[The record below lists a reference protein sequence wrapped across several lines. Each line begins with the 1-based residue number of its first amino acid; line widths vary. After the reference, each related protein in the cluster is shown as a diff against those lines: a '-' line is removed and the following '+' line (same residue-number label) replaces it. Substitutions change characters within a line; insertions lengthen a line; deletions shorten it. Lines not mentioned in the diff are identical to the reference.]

1 MDPTSLPQ
9 FRDVPWRWIAYA
21 SSALLMAAIVFAF
34 NREIEIKQDVPCEIV
49 SSSEVKIR
57 GISGLV
63 SSIYVQPRTQVA
75 QGAPLFRLQR
85 DLSLASDGRQRV
97 DFDARMHD
105 EQLAAADTQWV
116 QRKAQLRAQL
126 DGARATDASRR
137 AELSALDEQI
147 AQTDALAAGSER
159 KLRRLEAAAGF
170 VTANRVEDASAEVH
184 QAKASVAQSIARR
197 AQLVGEIGAL
207 RNTRAD
213 LDAQSK
219 ELDAR
224 HARDVQDIQLRFE
237 QSRQDTT
244 ISAPKA
250 GTVTFSSLVPGRMLA
265 PEDVALVIATGDDRR
280 LRAALLIPSRRR
292 GFVRIGQTVRLKFDA
307 FPYAKF
313 GTYEARIDA
322 LSDTTVDAPAT
333 PDGNQKNAGK
343 PAGDSYMAWTTLR
356 GRTFDYEGQHFDIL
370 PGMRAT
376 ASIVVERRT
385 IAEWVLAPLFRVWRG

>member
-1 MDPTSLPQ
+1 MDPTNLPQ
-9 FRDVPWRWIAYA
+9 FRDIPWRWIAYA
-21 SSALLMAAIVFAF
+21 TSALLGAAIVFAF
-34 NREIEIKQDVPCEIV
+34 NHQIEIKQDVPCEII
-49 SSSEVKIR
+49 SSSELKIR

-63 SSIYVQPRTQVA
+63 TSIYVQPAAQVA

-85 DLSLASDGRQRV
+85 DLSLASDGRQRL
-97 DFDARMHD
+97 DFDTRMRD
-105 EQLAAADTQWV
+105 EQLAAADTQWA
-116 QRKAQLRAQL
+116 QRKIQLHAQL
-126 DGARATDASRR
+126 DGARATEASRR
-137 AELSALDEQI
+137 AELAALDEQI
-147 AQTDALAAGSER
+147 AEARALAAGAER
-159 KLRRLEAAAGF
+159 KLQRLESAAGL
-170 VTANRVEDASAEVH
+170 VTANRVEDASTEVH
-184 QAKASVAQSIARR
+184 QARANVAQSTARR
-197 AQLVGEIGAL
+197 AQLVGEIGAS

-213 LDAQSK
+213 LEAQLK

-224 HARDVQDIQLRFE
+224 HARDAQDIRLRFE

-250 GTVTFSSLVPGRMLA
+250 GVITFSSLVPGRMLA
-265 PEDVALVIATGDDRR
+265 PEDVALVMATCDDRR

-322 LSDTTVDAPAT
+322 LSDTTVDAPAR
-333 PDGNQKNAGK
+333 PDSNQKEPGK
-343 PAGDSYMAWTTLR
+343 PAGDSYMAWATLH
-356 GRTFDYEGQHFDIL
+356 GRTFDFEGQHFDIL
-370 PGMRAT
+370 PGMRAM

>member
-21 SSALLMAAIVFAF
+21 TSVLTVAAIVFAF
-34 NREIEIKQDVPCEIV
+34 NHEIEIKQDVPCEIV

-63 SSIYVQPRTQVA
+63 TSIYAQPDRQIA

-85 DLSLASDGRQRV
+85 DLSLASDGSQRF
-97 DFDARMHD
+97 DFDARMRD
-105 EQLAAADTQWV
+105 EQLAAADAQWA
-116 QRKAQLRAQL
+116 QRKLQLRAQL
-126 DGARATDASRR
+126 DGAQATEAGRR
-137 AELSALDEQI
+137 AELPALDEQI
-147 AQTDALAAGSER
+147 AQTQALAEGSER
-159 KLRRLEAAAGF
+159 KLQRLESAAGL

-184 QAKASVAQSIARR
+184 QARSSVAQSVARR
-197 AQLVGEIGAL
+197 AQLVGEIGAI

-213 LDAQSK
+213 LEAQLK

-224 HARDVQDIQLRFE
+224 HARDVQDIRLRFE
-237 QSRQDTT
+237 QSRQDMT

-250 GTVTFSSLVPGRMLA
+250 GVVTFSSLVPGRMLA
-265 PEDVALVIATGDDRR
+265 PEDVALVIATGDDRG

-292 GFVRIGQTVRLKFDA
+292 GFVRIGQAVRLKFDA

-322 LSDTTVDAPAT
+322 LSDTTVEPPAP
-333 PDGNQKNAGK
+333 PGGNQKNAGK
-343 PAGDSYMAWTTLR
+343 PAGDSYMAWATLR
-356 GRTFDYEGQHFDIL
+356 GRTFDFEGQHFDIL
-370 PGMRAT
+370 PGMRAM

-385 IAEWVLAPLFRVWRG
+385 IAEWVLAPLFRVLRG